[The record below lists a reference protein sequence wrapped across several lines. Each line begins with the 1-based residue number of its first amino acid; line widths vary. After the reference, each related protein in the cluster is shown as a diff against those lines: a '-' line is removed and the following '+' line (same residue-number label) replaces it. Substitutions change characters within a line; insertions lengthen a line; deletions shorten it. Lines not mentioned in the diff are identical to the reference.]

1 MKETK
6 KVEEYSITSKSSM
19 DDDVRWLYELFG
31 WQYVKTTD
39 HENKYVEKKD
49 YLVSEGEGRYRIES
63 GYKSAGSSHDVT
75 HHLERDMEDP
85 KYDRYCALERRMGT
99 FDRYGCGSAKDF
111 LKSVC
116 PKGVPKRLSSYKYRY
131 IKYYVIG
138 AILLLAMG
146 MPILVNGPQ
155 LLTEL
160 ELTELAAS
168 EMEGF
173 SSFALGIGLGAISI
187 LYGAF
192 VHIKTLIKSVLARD
206 YLKYVGKRLSKEAS
220 PRRCSIIE
228 EAIKLQLED

>member
-75 HHLERDMEDP
+75 HYLERDMEDP

-131 IKYYVIG
+131 IK
-138 AILLLAMG
+138 
-146 MPILVNGPQ
+146 
-155 LLTEL
+155 
-160 ELTELAAS
+160 
-168 EMEGF
+168 
-173 SSFALGIGLGAISI
+173 
-187 LYGAF
+187 
-192 VHIKTLIKSVLARD
+192 
-206 YLKYVGKRLSKEAS
+206 
-220 PRRCSIIE
+220 
-228 EAIKLQLED
+228 